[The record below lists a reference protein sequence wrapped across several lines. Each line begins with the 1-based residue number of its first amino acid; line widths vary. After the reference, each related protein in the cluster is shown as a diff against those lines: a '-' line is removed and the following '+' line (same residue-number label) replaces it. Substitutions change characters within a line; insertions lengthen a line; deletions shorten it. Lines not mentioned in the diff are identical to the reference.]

1 MSNGDNNRAPRS
13 SGSLL
18 NSFNHA
24 INGFL
29 HSFKMERNMKIH
41 VTLAVAVAIAAVLA
55 QVTRFEMIAL
65 AIVVGFVFFAELL
78 NTAIEAAVDI
88 LVGGKYSELAK
99 TAKDVSAGAVLVAAM
114 CAVIVGFLVF
124 YRKLYSIST
133 VSIGYLTEM
142 PAYLTFAALLLV
154 FIAVIFIKSRYIKKG
169 GNYVQGGMPSGHT
182 ALAFC
187 LFTAIGFVSHDP
199 VVMIFAAILAAVV
212 AESRMETKV
221 HTFAEVLV
229 GALLGMVITVI
240 IFEIADLAAS
250 WSVPS

>member
-1 MSNGDNNRAPRS
+1 MNEGDKAPRS
-13 SGSLL
+13 SGSLI

-24 INGFL
+24 INGFM

-41 VTLAVAVAIAAVLA
+41 AVLAVAVVIAAILA

-65 AIVVGFVFFAELL
+65 AIVVGFVFFAELM
-78 NTAIEAAVDI
+78 NTSIEAAVDI
-88 LVGGKYSELAK
+88 IAEGKYSELAK
-99 TAKDVSAGAVLVAAM
+99 IAKDVSAGAVLVTAIVAI
-114 CAVIVGFLVF
+114 IVGFLVF
-124 YRKLYSIST
+124 YRKLYSVSM
-133 VSIGYLTEM
+133 VSIGYLTEL
-142 PAYLTFAALLLV
+142 PAYLTFMALFLV
-154 FIAVIFIKSRYIKKG
+154 FVAVIFIKSRYIKKG

-187 LFTAIGFVSHDP
+187 LFTAIGFVSKDP

-229 GALLGMVITVI
+229 GALLGIVITVI
-240 IFEIADLAAS
+240 VFEIAQLAATAGT
-250 WSVPS
+250 